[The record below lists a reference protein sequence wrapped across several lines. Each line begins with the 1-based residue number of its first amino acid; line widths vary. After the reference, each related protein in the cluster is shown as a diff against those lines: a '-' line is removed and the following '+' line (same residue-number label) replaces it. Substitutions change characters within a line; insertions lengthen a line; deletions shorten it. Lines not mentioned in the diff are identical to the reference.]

1 MVSDVYPQHREG
13 QMTQRIDVDRLFCGG
28 SLYPPP
34 DDPVRFSARLS
45 VLIIVLA
52 AVAAWA
58 LVVLVL
64 WPVLR

>member
-1 MVSDVYPQHREG
+1 
-13 QMTQRIDVDRLFCGG
+13 MTQRIDVDRLFCGG

-58 LVVLVL
+58 LAVLLL
-64 WPVLR
+64 WPILR